1 MVHERRVQRSGPADM
16 ANKSVRDIH
25 ALNASILIISQKLKY
40 IVRNE
45 KILGRNLIVLNR
57 KVRELVAGGI
67 SGAAGASGKEVADL
81 QNEVARLSQEV
92 SSISASHADMQD
104 LLNRVKDKSAT
115 AESVQE
121 IKYLLDSINPVEFV
135 TAKDVEEIVEK
146 KLGKKTGKK

>member
-1 MVHERRVQRSGPADM
+1 M
-16 ANKSVRDIH
+16 ANKNIRDIH
-25 ALNASILIISQKLKY
+25 ALNASIMIISQKLKY

-57 KVRELVAGGI
+57 KVRELAAGGI
-67 SGAAGASGKEVADL
+67 SGAGGASGKEVADL
-81 QNEVARLSQEV
+81 QNEVARLSQEL

-104 LLNRVKDKSAT
+104 LLNRVKEKSAT

-146 KLGKKTGKK
+146 KLGKKSGKK